1 MPYNFYIT
9 PDFGGAAAG
18 AVGIVLVIYLLVI
31 LALSLFSIV
40 SYVLQALGLYTIA
53 QRRGIRNGWLAFI
66 PFGATWILGSIA
78 DQYQYVAKGKVKNRR
93 KWLLGLNIA
102 LVVGYFAWFIT
113 FMVTRVFAATDMG
126 SKNAAIAVAVIGALV
141 FFALAIALCV
151 VYYISL
157 YNLFVSCEPDNATL
171 YLVLSILFS
180 VALPFFIFAAR
191 KKDNGMPPRK
201 AEPVRQ
207 IVEAAEPEETE
218 EETAEPAEEVPV
230 EEESPAPTEEG
241 FANPEEFEEE

>member
-1 MPYNFYIT
+1 MPFMD
-9 PDFGGAAAG
+9 PDSYVTIGTGNAAG
-18 AVGIVLVIYLLVI
+18 VIGLIVVIYLIVV
-31 LALSLFSIV
+31 LAIALFGIV
-40 SYVLQALGLYTIA
+40 SYVLQALGMYTIA
-53 QRRGIRNGWLAFI
+53 ERRGIRNGWLAFI
-66 PFGATWILGSIA
+66 PFGAAWILGSIA

-102 LVVGYFAWFIT
+102 LVVGYFAWFIV
-113 FMVTRVFAATDMG
+113 FMATGIFAAPGAG
-126 SKNAAIAVAVIGALV
+126 SENTAIAVAVIGASV
-141 FFALAIALCV
+141 FFALAIVLYV

-171 YLVLSILFS
+171 YLVLGILFS

-201 AEPVRQ
+201 VESVAQIAEPVA
-207 IVEAAEPEETE
+207 EA
-218 EETAEPAEEVPV
+218 AEPAEEAPA
-230 EEESPAPTEEG
+230 EEESAPTEEG